1 MRSFLVF
8 LMFISLVCCDSKED
22 RIQPK
27 RTDLTESVYASATVQ
42 PDSLY
47 KVYAAVSGI
56 LDDILVEEGD
66 TVVIGEPVVKIINT
80 NPALSS
86 ENAKLAYE
94 LAKSNYSGNSAIL
107 KTLEEEIAAARLKLS
122 NDSVNYCRQKNLW
135 DQQIGSKAEYDTR
148 KLAYDLSKNTVA
160 RLENNYSRTKEE
172 LETQFQQAGNQY
184 KSALVTTGDFTVKSK
199 INGTVYSLLKN
210 PGELV
215 STLEP
220 IATIGSTNDFIIE
233 LLIDEVD
240 VVKVRKAQKVIVSLD
255 SYGNRVFTA
264 IISRILPAKD
274 MRNQT
279 FTVEAIFE
287 EEPGILY
294 PGLSGE
300 ANIIIAVKEDVLTIP
315 KLYLIDENKVKTEDG
330 IVEIETGL
338 QDLEKVEI
346 LSGISE
352 DDWILKPAQ

>member
-1 MRSFLVF
+1 MRTFQIFLVF
-8 LMFISLVCCDSKED
+8 ILFVSCNSKDD
-22 RIQPK
+22 RIQPE
-27 RTDLTESVYASATVQ
+27 RTNLTESVYASATVQ

-47 KVYAAVSGI
+47 KAFAAVSGI
-56 LDDILVEEGD
+56 LDNILVEEGD
-66 TVVIGEPVVKIINT
+66 TVTRGQPLMKIVNT
-80 NPALSS
+80 GSSLSS
-86 ENAKLAYE
+86 DNAKLAYE

-107 KTLEEEIAAARLKLS
+107 KTLEEEIAGARLKLS

-148 KLAYDLSKNTVA
+148 KLAYDLSKNTLV

-199 INGTVYSLLKN
+199 INGTVYSIIKN

-215 STLEP
+215 NTLEP
-220 IATIGSTNDFIIE
+220 IATLGSSDDFIIE

-240 VVKVRKAQKVIVSLD
+240 VVKVQKEQEVIISLD
-255 SYGNRVFTA
+255 AYSNQVFTA
-264 IISRILPAKD
+264 TIARILPEKD

-279 FTVEAIFE
+279 FTVEAIFI
-287 EEPGILY
+287 EEPDVLY

-300 ANIIIAVKEDVLTIP
+300 ANIIIAVKKDILTIP
-315 KLYLIDENKVKTEDG
+315 ILYLIDDNKVRTENG
-330 IVEIETGL
+330 LVEIETGL
-338 QDLEKVEI
+338 QDLEKVEV
-346 LSGISE
+346 LSGISV
-352 DDWILKPAQ
+352 DDWILKPE